1 MPYNNHIPNK
11 ATNSMKMSPELK
23 ARLAQPESRAEY
35 AFKFISQW
43 TKDGASGH
51 AMNVW
56 SEWLDVVNET
66 VEPTELY

>member
-1 MPYNNHIPNK
+1 
-11 ATNSMKMSPELK
+11 MKMSPELK
-23 ARLAQPESRAEY
+23 ARLTQPESRAEY